1 VGRISVPGDKSIS
14 HRVLML
20 AALADGASTVRG
32 LSDGGDVACTRR
44 IIEALGADVVD
55 AGDGAISIS
64 GGRLEAVDHPLD
76 VGNSGTGIRLLAG
89 LLAGL
94 PFRSVL
100 DGDASIRRRPMD
112 RVLDPL
118 RLMGAS
124 LRGRDG
130 QPLAPLEI
138 RGGGLRGIEYR
149 LPVASAQVK
158 GCVLF
163 AGLSAEGPT
172 TVLEDRPSRAHT
184 EELMMAFGITLDAG
198 SDGDLR
204 SVTVQPGRPTAFD
217 HDVAGDPSQAA
228 FWAVAASILPG
239 SEVVV
244 ANVYAGPAR
253 SGFVDVLS
261 RMGADITHDPTTGD
275 LTVRH
280 SGLTGTVVTADEVPG
295 LVDEVPILAVAAAC
309 ADVGITFIGPS
320 PDAITKMGDKITAR
334 ETVARRNV
342 PLVPGSPRGLNDLE
356 LIAIA
361 REIGYPLMI
370 KASAG
375 GGGKGMRAV
384 YDESEIVAALGAA
397 RREAKGAFGNDEVY
411 LEKLI
416 ENSRHIEFQI
426 LADEHGNVVHL
437 GERDCS
443 LQRRHQKLV
452 EETPSPFMTEKLRK
466 KMGDAAV
473 KAAESIK

>member
-1 VGRISVPGDKSIS
+1 VGPVSPLVEPLAGSLVVAPGGPLVGRISVPGDKSIS

-138 RGGGLRGIEYR
+138 QGGGLRGIEYR

-309 ADVGITFIGPS
+309 ADGETTFEGVGELRVKES
-320 PDAITKMGDKITAR
+320 DRLA
-334 ETVARRNV
+334 TV
-342 PLVPGSPRGLNDLE
+342 
-356 LIAIA
+356 
-361 REIGYPLMI
+361 
-370 KASAG
+370 
-375 GGGKGMRAV
+375 
-384 YDESEIVAALGAA
+384 ESELGRMGADVRVDGDTLVVRGSALTGAEVDSHHDHRIAMACAVAAL
-397 RREAKGAFGNDEVY
+397 V
-411 LEKLI
+411 
-416 ENSRHIEFQI
+416 
-426 LADEHGNVVHL
+426 ADGPTTIHGWDAVATSYPGFVADL
-437 GERDCS
+437 D
-443 LQRRHQKLV
+443 L
-452 EETPSPFMTEKLRK
+452 LR
-466 KMGDAAV
+466 GGT
-473 KAAESIK
+473 

>member
-1 VGRISVPGDKSIS
+1 MGPVSPLVEPLAGSLVVAPGGPLVGRISVPGDKSIS

-253 SGFVDVLS
+253 SGIVDVLS

-309 ADVGITFIGPS
+309 ADGETTFEGVGELRVKES
-320 PDAITKMGDKITAR
+320 DRLA
-334 ETVARRNV
+334 TV
-342 PLVPGSPRGLNDLE
+342 
-356 LIAIA
+356 
-361 REIGYPLMI
+361 
-370 KASAG
+370 
-375 GGGKGMRAV
+375 
-384 YDESEIVAALGAA
+384 ESELGRMGADVRVDGDTLVVRGSALTGAEVDSHHDHRIAMACAVAAL
-397 RREAKGAFGNDEVY
+397 V
-411 LEKLI
+411 
-416 ENSRHIEFQI
+416 
-426 LADEHGNVVHL
+426 ADGPTTIHGWDAVATSYPGFVADL
-437 GERDCS
+437 D
-443 LQRRHQKLV
+443 L
-452 EETPSPFMTEKLRK
+452 LR
-466 KMGDAAV
+466 GGT
-473 KAAESIK
+473 

>member
-1 VGRISVPGDKSIS
+1 MSPLVEPLAGSLVVAPGGPLVGRISVPGDKSIS

-20 AALADGASTVRG
+20 AALADGTSTVRG

-138 RGGGLRGIEYR
+138 QGGGLRGIEYR

-309 ADVGITFIGPS
+309 ADGQTTFEGVGELRVKES
-320 PDAITKMGDKITAR
+320 DRLA
-334 ETVARRNV
+334 TV
-342 PLVPGSPRGLNDLE
+342 
-356 LIAIA
+356 
-361 REIGYPLMI
+361 
-370 KASAG
+370 
-375 GGGKGMRAV
+375 
-384 YDESEIVAALGAA
+384 ESELGRMGADVRVDGDTLVVRGSALTGAEVDSHHDHRIAMACAVAAL
-397 RREAKGAFGNDEVY
+397 V
-411 LEKLI
+411 
-416 ENSRHIEFQI
+416 
-426 LADEHGNVVHL
+426 ADGPTTIHGWDAVATSYPGFVADL
-437 GERDCS
+437 D
-443 LQRRHQKLV
+443 L
-452 EETPSPFMTEKLRK
+452 LR
-466 KMGDAAV
+466 GGT
-473 KAAESIK
+473 

>member
-1 VGRISVPGDKSIS
+1 MGPVSPLVEPLAGSLVVAPGGPLVGRISVPGDKSIS

-309 ADVGITFIGPS
+309 ADGETTFEGVGELRVKES
-320 PDAITKMGDKITAR
+320 DRLA
-334 ETVARRNV
+334 TV
-342 PLVPGSPRGLNDLE
+342 
-356 LIAIA
+356 
-361 REIGYPLMI
+361 
-370 KASAG
+370 
-375 GGGKGMRAV
+375 
-384 YDESEIVAALGAA
+384 ESELGRMGADVRVDGDTLVVRGSALTGAEVDSHHDHRIAMACAVAALVADGPTTIAGWDA
-397 RREAKGAFGNDEVY
+397 VATSYPTFEAD
-411 LEKLI
+411 LDL
-416 ENSRHIEFQI
+416 
-426 LADEHGNVVHL
+426 
-437 GERDCS
+437 
-443 LQRRHQKLV
+443 
-452 EETPSPFMTEKLRK
+452 LR
-466 KMGDAAV
+466 GGT
-473 KAAESIK
+473 

>member
-1 VGRISVPGDKSIS
+1 MSPLVEPLAGSLVVAPGGPLVGRISVPGDKSIS

-20 AALADGASTVRG
+20 AALADGTSTVRG

-138 RGGGLRGIEYR
+138 QGGGLRGIEYR

-309 ADVGITFIGPS
+309 ADGETTFEGVGELRVKES
-320 PDAITKMGDKITAR
+320 DRLA
-334 ETVARRNV
+334 TV
-342 PLVPGSPRGLNDLE
+342 
-356 LIAIA
+356 
-361 REIGYPLMI
+361 
-370 KASAG
+370 
-375 GGGKGMRAV
+375 
-384 YDESEIVAALGAA
+384 ESELGRMGADVRVDGDTLVVRGSALIGAEVDSHHDHRIAMACAVAAL
-397 RREAKGAFGNDEVY
+397 V
-411 LEKLI
+411 
-416 ENSRHIEFQI
+416 
-426 LADEHGNVVHL
+426 ADGPTTIHGWDAVATSYPGFVADL
-437 GERDCS
+437 D
-443 LQRRHQKLV
+443 L
-452 EETPSPFMTEKLRK
+452 LR
-466 KMGDAAV
+466 GGT
-473 KAAESIK
+473 

>member
-1 VGRISVPGDKSIS
+1 MSPLVEPLAGSLVVAPGGPLVGRISVPGDKSIS

-20 AALADGASTVRG
+20 AALADGTSTVRG

-94 PFRSVL
+94 PFWSVL

-138 RGGGLRGIEYR
+138 QGGGLRGIEYR

-309 ADVGITFIGPS
+309 ADGETTFEGVGELRVKES
-320 PDAITKMGDKITAR
+320 DRLA
-334 ETVARRNV
+334 TV
-342 PLVPGSPRGLNDLE
+342 
-356 LIAIA
+356 
-361 REIGYPLMI
+361 
-370 KASAG
+370 
-375 GGGKGMRAV
+375 
-384 YDESEIVAALGAA
+384 ESELGRMGADVRVDGDTLVVRGSALTGAEVDSHHDHRIAMACAVAAL
-397 RREAKGAFGNDEVY
+397 V
-411 LEKLI
+411 
-416 ENSRHIEFQI
+416 
-426 LADEHGNVVHL
+426 ADGPTTIHGWDAVATSYPGFVADL
-437 GERDCS
+437 D
-443 LQRRHQKLV
+443 L
-452 EETPSPFMTEKLRK
+452 LR
-466 KMGDAAV
+466 GGT
-473 KAAESIK
+473 

>member
-1 VGRISVPGDKSIS
+1 MGPVSPLVEPLAGSLVVAPGGPLVGRISVPGDKSIS

-20 AALADGASTVRG
+20 AALADGTSTVRG

-94 PFRSVL
+94 PFWSVL

-138 RGGGLRGIEYR
+138 QGGGLRGIEYR

-275 LTVRH
+275 LTVRN

-309 ADVGITFIGPS
+309 ADGETTFEGVGELRVKES
-320 PDAITKMGDKITAR
+320 DRLA
-334 ETVARRNV
+334 TV
-342 PLVPGSPRGLNDLE
+342 
-356 LIAIA
+356 
-361 REIGYPLMI
+361 
-370 KASAG
+370 
-375 GGGKGMRAV
+375 
-384 YDESEIVAALGAA
+384 ESELGRMGADVRVDGDTLVVRGSALTGAEVDSHHDHRIAMACAVAAL
-397 RREAKGAFGNDEVY
+397 V
-411 LEKLI
+411 
-416 ENSRHIEFQI
+416 
-426 LADEHGNVVHL
+426 ADGPTTIHGWDAVATSYPGFVADL
-437 GERDCS
+437 D
-443 LQRRHQKLV
+443 L
-452 EETPSPFMTEKLRK
+452 LR
-466 KMGDAAV
+466 GGT
-473 KAAESIK
+473 

>member
-1 VGRISVPGDKSIS
+1 MSPLVVAPGGPLVGRIRVPGDKSIS

-20 AALADGASTVRG
+20 AALADGMSTVRG

-55 AGDGAISIS
+55 AGDGTISIR

-89 LLAGL
+89 LLAGQ

-130 QPLAPLEI
+130 LSLAPLEI

-172 TVLEDRPSRAHT
+172 TVVEDRSSRAHT
-184 EELMMAFGITLDAG
+184 EELMTAFGLTLDRG
-198 SDGDLR
+198 SDGDLT

-244 ANVYAGPAR
+244 GNVYAGPAR

-261 RMGADITHDPTTGD
+261 RMGADITHDPTSGD

-309 ADVGITFIGPS
+309 ADGQTTFEGVGELRVKES
-320 PDAITKMGDKITAR
+320 DRLA
-334 ETVARRNV
+334 TV
-342 PLVPGSPRGLNDLE
+342 
-356 LIAIA
+356 
-361 REIGYPLMI
+361 
-370 KASAG
+370 
-375 GGGKGMRAV
+375 
-384 YDESEIVAALGAA
+384 ESELGRMGADVRVDGDTLVVRGSALTGAEVDSHHDHRIAMACAVAALVADGPTTIAGWDA
-397 RREAKGAFGNDEVY
+397 VATSYPTFEAD
-411 LEKLI
+411 LDL
-416 ENSRHIEFQI
+416 
-426 LADEHGNVVHL
+426 
-437 GERDCS
+437 
-443 LQRRHQKLV
+443 
-452 EETPSPFMTEKLRK
+452 LR
-466 KMGDAAV
+466 GGT
-473 KAAESIK
+473 

>member
-1 VGRISVPGDKSIS
+1 VGPVSPLVEPLAGSLVVAPGGPLVGRISVPGDKSIS

-20 AALADGASTVRG
+20 AALADGTSTVRG

-138 RGGGLRGIEYR
+138 QGGGLRGIEYR

-309 ADVGITFIGPS
+309 ADGETTFEGVGELRVKES
-320 PDAITKMGDKITAR
+320 DRLA
-334 ETVARRNV
+334 TV
-342 PLVPGSPRGLNDLE
+342 
-356 LIAIA
+356 
-361 REIGYPLMI
+361 
-370 KASAG
+370 
-375 GGGKGMRAV
+375 
-384 YDESEIVAALGAA
+384 ESELGRMGADVRVDGDTLVVRGSALTGAEVDSHHDHRIAMACAVAAL
-397 RREAKGAFGNDEVY
+397 V
-411 LEKLI
+411 
-416 ENSRHIEFQI
+416 
-426 LADEHGNVVHL
+426 ADGPTTIHGWDAVATSYPGFVADL
-437 GERDCS
+437 D
-443 LQRRHQKLV
+443 L
-452 EETPSPFMTEKLRK
+452 LR
-466 KMGDAAV
+466 GGT
-473 KAAESIK
+473 

>member
-1 VGRISVPGDKSIS
+1 VSPLVEPLAGSLVVAPGGPLVGRISVPGDKSIS

-20 AALADGASTVRG
+20 AALADGVSTVRG

-138 RGGGLRGIEYR
+138 QGGGLRGIEYR

-275 LTVRH
+275 LTVRN

-309 ADVGITFIGPS
+309 ADGETTFEGVGELRVKES
-320 PDAITKMGDKITAR
+320 DRLA
-334 ETVARRNV
+334 TV
-342 PLVPGSPRGLNDLE
+342 
-356 LIAIA
+356 
-361 REIGYPLMI
+361 
-370 KASAG
+370 
-375 GGGKGMRAV
+375 
-384 YDESEIVAALGAA
+384 ESELGRMGADVRVDGDTLVVRGSALTGAEVDSHHDHRIAMACAVAAL
-397 RREAKGAFGNDEVY
+397 V
-411 LEKLI
+411 
-416 ENSRHIEFQI
+416 
-426 LADEHGNVVHL
+426 ADGPTTIHGWDAVATSYPGFVADL
-437 GERDCS
+437 D
-443 LQRRHQKLV
+443 L
-452 EETPSPFMTEKLRK
+452 LR
-466 KMGDAAV
+466 GGT
-473 KAAESIK
+473 

>member
-1 VGRISVPGDKSIS
+1 MSPLVEPLAGSLVVAPGGPLVGRISVPGDKSIS

-20 AALADGASTVRG
+20 AALADGTSTVRG

-309 ADVGITFIGPS
+309 ADGETTFEGVGELRVKES
-320 PDAITKMGDKITAR
+320 DRLA
-334 ETVARRNV
+334 TV
-342 PLVPGSPRGLNDLE
+342 
-356 LIAIA
+356 
-361 REIGYPLMI
+361 
-370 KASAG
+370 
-375 GGGKGMRAV
+375 
-384 YDESEIVAALGAA
+384 ESELGRMGADVRVDGDTLVVRGSALTGAEVDSHHDHRIAMACAVAAL
-397 RREAKGAFGNDEVY
+397 V
-411 LEKLI
+411 
-416 ENSRHIEFQI
+416 
-426 LADEHGNVVHL
+426 ADGPTTIHGWDAVATSYPGFVADL
-437 GERDCS
+437 D
-443 LQRRHQKLV
+443 L
-452 EETPSPFMTEKLRK
+452 LR
-466 KMGDAAV
+466 GGT
-473 KAAESIK
+473 

>member
-1 VGRISVPGDKSIS
+1 MSPLVVAPGGPLVGRIRVPGDKSIS

-20 AALADGASTVRG
+20 AALADGTSTVRG

-55 AGDGAISIS
+55 AGDGTISIR

-89 LLAGL
+89 LLAGQ

-130 QPLAPLEI
+130 LSLAPLEI

-172 TVLEDRPSRAHT
+172 TVVEDRSSRAHT
-184 EELMMAFGITLDAG
+184 EELMTAFGLTLDRG
-198 SDGDLR
+198 SDGDLT

-244 ANVYAGPAR
+244 GNVYAGPAR

-261 RMGADITHDPTTGD
+261 RMGADITHDPSSGD

-309 ADVGITFIGPS
+309 ADGQTTFEGVGELRVKESDRLATVESELGRMGADVRVDG
-320 PDAITKMGDKITAR
+320 DALVVRGSALTGAEVDSHHDHRIAMAC
-334 ETVARRNV
+334 TVAG
-342 PLVPGSPRGLNDLE
+342 LVADGPTTIAGWDAVATSYPTFEADLDLLRG
-356 LIAIA
+356 
-361 REIGYPLMI
+361 G
-370 KASAG
+370 
-375 GGGKGMRAV
+375 
-384 YDESEIVAALGAA
+384 
-397 RREAKGAFGNDEVY
+397 
-411 LEKLI
+411 
-416 ENSRHIEFQI
+416 
-426 LADEHGNVVHL
+426 
-437 GERDCS
+437 
-443 LQRRHQKLV
+443 
-452 EETPSPFMTEKLRK
+452 T
-466 KMGDAAV
+466 
-473 KAAESIK
+473 

>member
-1 VGRISVPGDKSIS
+1 MSPLVEPLAGSLVVAPGGPLVGRISVPGDKSIS

-20 AALADGASTVRG
+20 AALADGTSTVRG
-32 LSDGGDVACTRR
+32 LSDGGDVAHTLA
-44 IIEALGADVVD
+44 IIGALGADVVD

-138 RGGGLRGIEYR
+138 QGGGLRGIEYR

-309 ADVGITFIGPS
+309 ADGETTFEGVGELRVKES
-320 PDAITKMGDKITAR
+320 DRLA
-334 ETVARRNV
+334 TV
-342 PLVPGSPRGLNDLE
+342 
-356 LIAIA
+356 
-361 REIGYPLMI
+361 
-370 KASAG
+370 
-375 GGGKGMRAV
+375 
-384 YDESEIVAALGAA
+384 ESELGRMGADVRVDGDTLVVRGSALTGAEVDSHHDHRIAMACAVAAL
-397 RREAKGAFGNDEVY
+397 V
-411 LEKLI
+411 
-416 ENSRHIEFQI
+416 
-426 LADEHGNVVHL
+426 ADGPTTIHGWDAVATSYPGFVADL
-437 GERDCS
+437 D
-443 LQRRHQKLV
+443 L
-452 EETPSPFMTEKLRK
+452 LR
-466 KMGDAAV
+466 GGT
-473 KAAESIK
+473 

>member
-1 VGRISVPGDKSIS
+1 MSPLVEPLAGSLVVAPGGPLVGRISVPGDKSIS

-94 PFRSVL
+94 PFWSVL

-138 RGGGLRGIEYR
+138 QGGGLRGIEYR

-295 LVDEVPILAVAAAC
+295 LVDEVLILAVAAAC
-309 ADVGITFIGPS
+309 ADGETTFEGVGELRVKES
-320 PDAITKMGDKITAR
+320 DRLA
-334 ETVARRNV
+334 TV
-342 PLVPGSPRGLNDLE
+342 
-356 LIAIA
+356 
-361 REIGYPLMI
+361 
-370 KASAG
+370 
-375 GGGKGMRAV
+375 
-384 YDESEIVAALGAA
+384 ESELGRMGADVRVDGDTLVVRGSALTGAEVDSHHDHRIAMACAVAALGADGPTTIHGWDA
-397 RREAKGAFGNDEVY
+397 VATSYPGFV
-411 LEKLI
+411 
-416 ENSRHIEFQI
+416 
-426 LADEHGNVVHL
+426 ADL
-437 GERDCS
+437 D
-443 LQRRHQKLV
+443 L
-452 EETPSPFMTEKLRK
+452 LR
-466 KMGDAAV
+466 GGT
-473 KAAESIK
+473 

>member
-1 VGRISVPGDKSIS
+1 MVVAPGGPLVGRISVPGDKSIS

-55 AGDGAISIS
+55 AGDGTISIR

-309 ADVGITFIGPS
+309 ADGETTFEGVGELRVKES
-320 PDAITKMGDKITAR
+320 DRLA
-334 ETVARRNV
+334 TV
-342 PLVPGSPRGLNDLE
+342 
-356 LIAIA
+356 
-361 REIGYPLMI
+361 
-370 KASAG
+370 
-375 GGGKGMRAV
+375 
-384 YDESEIVAALGAA
+384 ESELGRMGADVRVDGDTLVVRGSALTGAEVDSHHDHRIAMACAVAAL
-397 RREAKGAFGNDEVY
+397 V
-411 LEKLI
+411 
-416 ENSRHIEFQI
+416 
-426 LADEHGNVVHL
+426 ADGPTTIHGWDAVATSYPGFVADL
-437 GERDCS
+437 D
-443 LQRRHQKLV
+443 L
-452 EETPSPFMTEKLRK
+452 LR
-466 KMGDAAV
+466 GGT
-473 KAAESIK
+473 

>member
-1 VGRISVPGDKSIS
+1 MSPLVEPLAGSLVVAPGGPLVGRISVPGDKSIS

-138 RGGGLRGIEYR
+138 QGGGLRGIEYR

-280 SGLTGTVVTADEVPG
+280 SGLTGTVVAADEVPG

-309 ADVGITFIGPS
+309 ADGETTFEGVGELRVKES
-320 PDAITKMGDKITAR
+320 DRLA
-334 ETVARRNV
+334 TV
-342 PLVPGSPRGLNDLE
+342 
-356 LIAIA
+356 
-361 REIGYPLMI
+361 
-370 KASAG
+370 
-375 GGGKGMRAV
+375 
-384 YDESEIVAALGAA
+384 ESELGRMGADVRVDGDTLVVRGSALTGAEVDSHHDHRIAMACAVAAL
-397 RREAKGAFGNDEVY
+397 V
-411 LEKLI
+411 
-416 ENSRHIEFQI
+416 
-426 LADEHGNVVHL
+426 ADGPTTIHGWDAVATSYPGFVADL
-437 GERDCS
+437 D
-443 LQRRHQKLV
+443 L
-452 EETPSPFMTEKLRK
+452 LR
-466 KMGDAAV
+466 GGT
-473 KAAESIK
+473 

>member
-1 VGRISVPGDKSIS
+1 MSSLVVAPGGPLVGRIRVPGDKSIS

-20 AALADGASTVRG
+20 AALADGTSTVRG

-55 AGDGAISIS
+55 AGDGTISIR

-89 LLAGL
+89 LLAGQ

-118 RLMGAS
+118 RLMGATVD
-124 LRGRDG
+124 GRDG
-130 QPLAPLEI
+130 LSLAPLEI

-172 TVLEDRPSRAHT
+172 TVVEDRSSRAHT
-184 EELMMAFGITLDAG
+184 EELMTAFGLTLERG
-198 SDGDLR
+198 SDGDLTR
-204 SVTVQPGRPTAFD
+204 VTVQPGRPTAFD

-244 ANVYAGPAR
+244 GNVYAGPAR

-261 RMGADITHDPTTGD
+261 RMGADITHDLTSGD

-280 SGLTGTVVTADEVPG
+280 SGLTGTVVSADEVPG

-309 ADVGITFIGPS
+309 ADGQTTFEGVGELRVKES
-320 PDAITKMGDKITAR
+320 DRLA
-334 ETVARRNV
+334 TV
-342 PLVPGSPRGLNDLE
+342 
-356 LIAIA
+356 
-361 REIGYPLMI
+361 
-370 KASAG
+370 
-375 GGGKGMRAV
+375 
-384 YDESEIVAALGAA
+384 ESELGRMGADVRVDGDTLVVRGSALTGAEVDSHHDHRIAMACAVAALVADGPTTIAGWDA
-397 RREAKGAFGNDEVY
+397 VATSYPTFEAD
-411 LEKLI
+411 
-416 ENSRHIEFQI
+416 
-426 LADEHGNVVHL
+426 L
-437 GERDCS
+437 G
-443 LQRRHQKLV
+443 L
-452 EETPSPFMTEKLRK
+452 LR
-466 KMGDAAV
+466 GGT
-473 KAAESIK
+473 

>member
-1 VGRISVPGDKSIS
+1 MSPLVEPLAGSLVVAPGGPLVGRISVPGDKSIS

-130 QPLAPLEI
+130 QPLAHLEI

-309 ADVGITFIGPS
+309 ADGETTFEGVGELRVKES
-320 PDAITKMGDKITAR
+320 DRLA
-334 ETVARRNV
+334 TV
-342 PLVPGSPRGLNDLE
+342 
-356 LIAIA
+356 
-361 REIGYPLMI
+361 
-370 KASAG
+370 
-375 GGGKGMRAV
+375 
-384 YDESEIVAALGAA
+384 ESELGRMGADVRVDGDTLVVRGSALTGAEVDSHHDHRIAMACAVAAL
-397 RREAKGAFGNDEVY
+397 V
-411 LEKLI
+411 
-416 ENSRHIEFQI
+416 
-426 LADEHGNVVHL
+426 ADGPTTIHGWDAVATSYPGFVADL
-437 GERDCS
+437 D
-443 LQRRHQKLV
+443 L
-452 EETPSPFMTEKLRK
+452 LR
-466 KMGDAAV
+466 GGT
-473 KAAESIK
+473 

>member
-1 VGRISVPGDKSIS
+1 MSPLVEPLAGSLVVAPGGPLVGRISVPGDKSIS

-20 AALADGASTVRG
+20 ASLADGTSTVRG

-138 RGGGLRGIEYR
+138 QGGGLRGIEYR

-184 EELMMAFGITLDAG
+184 EELMMAFGITLDVG

-309 ADVGITFIGPS
+309 ADGETTFEGVGELRVKES
-320 PDAITKMGDKITAR
+320 DRLA
-334 ETVARRNV
+334 TV
-342 PLVPGSPRGLNDLE
+342 
-356 LIAIA
+356 
-361 REIGYPLMI
+361 
-370 KASAG
+370 
-375 GGGKGMRAV
+375 
-384 YDESEIVAALGAA
+384 ESELGRMGADVRVDGDTLVVRGSALTGAEVDSHHDHRIAMACAVAAL
-397 RREAKGAFGNDEVY
+397 V
-411 LEKLI
+411 
-416 ENSRHIEFQI
+416 
-426 LADEHGNVVHL
+426 ADGPTTIHGWDAVATSYPGFVADL
-437 GERDCS
+437 D
-443 LQRRHQKLV
+443 L
-452 EETPSPFMTEKLRK
+452 LR
-466 KMGDAAV
+466 GGT
-473 KAAESIK
+473 

>member
-1 VGRISVPGDKSIS
+1 MSPLVEPLAGSLVVAPGGPLVGRISVPGDKSIS

-32 LSDGGDVACTRR
+32 LSDGGDVAGTRR

-280 SGLTGTVVTADEVPG
+280 SGLTGTVVTADEVPR

-309 ADVGITFIGPS
+309 ADGETTFEGVGELRVKES
-320 PDAITKMGDKITAR
+320 DRLA
-334 ETVARRNV
+334 TV
-342 PLVPGSPRGLNDLE
+342 
-356 LIAIA
+356 
-361 REIGYPLMI
+361 
-370 KASAG
+370 
-375 GGGKGMRAV
+375 
-384 YDESEIVAALGAA
+384 ESELRRMGADVRVDGDTLVVRGSALTGAEVDSHHDHRIAMACAVAAL
-397 RREAKGAFGNDEVY
+397 V
-411 LEKLI
+411 
-416 ENSRHIEFQI
+416 
-426 LADEHGNVVHL
+426 ADGPTTIHGWDAVATSYPGFVADL
-437 GERDCS
+437 D
-443 LQRRHQKLV
+443 L
-452 EETPSPFMTEKLRK
+452 LR
-466 KMGDAAV
+466 GGT
-473 KAAESIK
+473 

>member
-1 VGRISVPGDKSIS
+1 MSPLVEPLAGSLVVAPGGPLVGRISVPGDKSIS

-138 RGGGLRGIEYR
+138 QGGGLRGIEYR

-204 SVTVQPGRPTAFD
+204 SVTIQPGRPTAFD

-309 ADVGITFIGPS
+309 ADGETTFEGVGELRVKES
-320 PDAITKMGDKITAR
+320 DRLA
-334 ETVARRNV
+334 TV
-342 PLVPGSPRGLNDLE
+342 
-356 LIAIA
+356 
-361 REIGYPLMI
+361 
-370 KASAG
+370 
-375 GGGKGMRAV
+375 
-384 YDESEIVAALGAA
+384 ESELGRMGADVRVDGDTLVVRGSALTGAEVDSHHDHRIAMACAVAAL
-397 RREAKGAFGNDEVY
+397 V
-411 LEKLI
+411 
-416 ENSRHIEFQI
+416 
-426 LADEHGNVVHL
+426 ADGPTTIHGWDAVATSYPGFVADL
-437 GERDCS
+437 D
-443 LQRRHQKLV
+443 L
-452 EETPSPFMTEKLRK
+452 LR
-466 KMGDAAV
+466 GGT
-473 KAAESIK
+473 

>member
-1 VGRISVPGDKSIS
+1 MSPLVEPLAGSLVVAPGGPLVGRISVPGDKSIS

-138 RGGGLRGIEYR
+138 QGGGLRGIEYR

-280 SGLTGTVVTADEVPG
+280 SGLTGTVVTAEEVPG

-309 ADVGITFIGPS
+309 ADGETTFEGVGELRVKES
-320 PDAITKMGDKITAR
+320 DRLA
-334 ETVARRNV
+334 TV
-342 PLVPGSPRGLNDLE
+342 
-356 LIAIA
+356 
-361 REIGYPLMI
+361 
-370 KASAG
+370 
-375 GGGKGMRAV
+375 
-384 YDESEIVAALGAA
+384 ESELGRMGADVRVDGDTLVVRGSALTGAEVDSHHDHRIAMACAVAAL
-397 RREAKGAFGNDEVY
+397 V
-411 LEKLI
+411 
-416 ENSRHIEFQI
+416 
-426 LADEHGNVVHL
+426 ADGPTTIHGWDAVATSYPGFVADL
-437 GERDCS
+437 D
-443 LQRRHQKLV
+443 L
-452 EETPSPFMTEKLRK
+452 LR
-466 KMGDAAV
+466 GGT
-473 KAAESIK
+473 

>member
-1 VGRISVPGDKSIS
+1 MSPLVEPLAGSLVVAPGGPLVGRISVPGDKSIS

-20 AALADGASTVRG
+20 AALADGTSTVRG

-138 RGGGLRGIEYR
+138 QGGGLRGIEYR

-280 SGLTGTVVTADEVPG
+280 SGLTGTVVAADEVPG

-309 ADVGITFIGPS
+309 ADGETTFEGVGELRVKES
-320 PDAITKMGDKITAR
+320 DRLA
-334 ETVARRNV
+334 TV
-342 PLVPGSPRGLNDLE
+342 
-356 LIAIA
+356 
-361 REIGYPLMI
+361 
-370 KASAG
+370 
-375 GGGKGMRAV
+375 
-384 YDESEIVAALGAA
+384 ESELGRMGADVRVDGDTLVVRGSALTGAEVDSHHDHRIAMACAVAAL
-397 RREAKGAFGNDEVY
+397 V
-411 LEKLI
+411 
-416 ENSRHIEFQI
+416 
-426 LADEHGNVVHL
+426 ADGPTTIHGWDAVATSYPGFVADL
-437 GERDCS
+437 D
-443 LQRRHQKLV
+443 L
-452 EETPSPFMTEKLRK
+452 LR
-466 KMGDAAV
+466 GGT
-473 KAAESIK
+473 